1 MADIPPS
8 QTIYVNNLN
17 EKIKK
22 PQLKK
27 ALYSVRAGAVLGV
40 V

>member
-1 MADIPPS
+1 MAADIPPS

-27 ALYSVRAGAVLGV
+27 ALYSVRFFLTNLS
-40 V
+40 